1 MVFGCTSISLTGQ
14 EEVPVKEIVA
24 EHEHEDGTPEEHS
37 HEPVTM
43 KVILIEDFSFSPQ
56 ELTIEAESGVTWV
69 NRDEDSHSI
78 KLDTFNSEELA
89 KNDFYTFTFNDV
101 GIYEFSCGVH
111 PNMQGKIIVTQREF
125 PVVKKAPN
133 FELINQDSE
142 KISLDQF
149 PGKLKVLSFFYVGCT
164 AENGCSLTTNNF
176 MNLQGLLGEELSKK
190 TVLLLITVNPENDIP
205 EILKEYGELYGADF
219 SNWHF
224 LTGDSQVVEK
234 VLDDYDIVIEKQ
246 EQEDEDQVSDNGFPT
261 VVGAFSGINLIHGD
275 DEDDEVDILHSMLT
289 FLIDQNNNVR
299 QVYISNMREPEG
311 IKKDIITLLDE

>member
-1 MVFGCTSISLTGQ
+1 MVFGCTSISFTGQ
-14 EEVPVKEIVA
+14 EEVPVKEIIA

-89 KNDFYTFTFNDV
+89 KNDFYTFTFNNV

-125 PVVKKAPN
+125 PVIQKAPI

-149 PGKLKVLSFFYVGCT
+149 PGKIKVMSFFFVGCT
-164 AENGCSLTTNNF
+164 EENGCSLTTNNF
-176 MNLQGLLGEELSKK
+176 KNLQVLLGEEFEKK
-190 TVLLLITVNPENDIP
+190 TVLLLITVNPENDVP
-205 EILKEYGELYGADF
+205 EALKKYGELSGADF

-224 LTGDSQVVEK
+224 LTGEKQIVGK
-234 VLDDYDIVIEKQ
+234 VLDDYGIVAEKQ
-246 EQEDEDQVSDNGFPT
+246 EHEDEENISSDGFPT
-261 VVGAFSGINLIHGD
+261 MVGAFSGINLIHG
-275 DEDDEVDILHSMLT
+275 DDEVDILHSMLT

-311 IKKDIITLLDE
+311 IKKDIVTLLNE